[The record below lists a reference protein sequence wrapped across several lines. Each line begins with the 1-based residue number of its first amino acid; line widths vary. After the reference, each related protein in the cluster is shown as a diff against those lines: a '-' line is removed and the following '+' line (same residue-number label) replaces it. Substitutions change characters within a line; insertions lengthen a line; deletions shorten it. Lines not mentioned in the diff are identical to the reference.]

1 MRIGD
6 AASQVGVPAHRLRH
20 YEASGLLVPDRSRA
34 GYREYTPAHVA
45 RAEQIKA
52 LLDAGFNTGDIT
64 VMMPCLEPNPDDDRK
79 CCSVTRARLTERLH
93 EVRQRRLQ
101 LQKTEAAIA
110 SWLDSPPDPSIES
123 TR

>member
-6 AASQVGVPAHRLRH
+6 AASQVGVPTHRLRH
-20 YEASGLLVPDRSRA
+20 YEASGLLEPDRSRA
-34 GYREYTPAHVA
+34 GYRDYTPAHVA
-45 RAEQIKA
+45 RAKQIKA

-64 VMMPCLEPNPDDDRK
+64 VMMPCLEPTPDDDRK

-93 EVRQRRLQ
+93 EVRQRREHLQ
-101 LQKTEAAIA
+101 RTESAIA
-110 SWLDSPPDPSIES
+110 TWLNSASDPSIEP